1 MSSLVENNNNTGAG
15 DLSDKIAAQGDLVR
29 KLKGDK
35 KPKEEITAAVEV
47 LLALKVRVKYILL
60 TDNFYFYRQ
69 HRRPSSRR
77 RRAMTGSQ
85 LEGPLPS
92 RRSRRRQRRK

>member
-47 LLALKVRVKYILL
+47 LLALKVRVKHILL
-60 TDNFYFYRQ
+60 TDNFYF
-69 HRRPSSRR
+69 
-77 RRAMTGSQ
+77 
-85 LEGPLPS
+85 
-92 RRSRRRQRRK
+92 

>member
-47 LLALKVRVKYILL
+47 LLALKVRVKHILL
-60 TDNFYFYRQ
+60 TDNFY
-69 HRRPSSRR
+69 
-77 RRAMTGSQ
+77 
-85 LEGPLPS
+85 L
-92 RRSRRRQRRK
+92 

>member
-47 LLALKVRVKYILL
+47 LLALKVRIGKI
-60 TDNFYFYRQ
+60 F
-69 HRRPSSRR
+69 
-77 RRAMTGSQ
+77 
-85 LEGPLPS
+85 
-92 RRSRRRQRRK
+92 

>member
-1 MSSLVENNNNTGAG
+1 MSSPVEKNNNNTGAG

-47 LLALKVRVKYILL
+47 LLALKVIINNIVY
-60 TDNFYFYRQ
+60 
-69 HRRPSSRR
+69 
-77 RRAMTGSQ
+77 
-85 LEGPLPS
+85 
-92 RRSRRRQRRK
+92 

>member
-47 LLALKVRVKYILL
+47 LLALKVRVKHILL
-60 TDNFYFYRQ
+60 ADNFYF
-69 HRRPSSRR
+69 
-77 RRAMTGSQ
+77 
-85 LEGPLPS
+85 
-92 RRSRRRQRRK
+92 

>member
-47 LLALKVRVKYILL
+47 LLALKVRVW
-60 TDNFYFYRQ
+60 Q
-69 HRRPSSRR
+69 HYCDDH
-77 RRAMTGSQ
+77 
-85 LEGPLPS
+85 
-92 RRSRRRQRRK
+92 

>member
-15 DLSDKIAAQGDLVR
+15 DLSDKIASQGDLVR

-47 LLALKVRVKYILL
+47 LLALKVRVKHILL
-60 TDNFYFYRQ
+60 TDNFYF
-69 HRRPSSRR
+69 
-77 RRAMTGSQ
+77 
-85 LEGPLPS
+85 
-92 RRSRRRQRRK
+92 

>member
-60 TDNFYFYRQ
+60 RDSFYF
-69 HRRPSSRR
+69 
-77 RRAMTGSQ
+77 
-85 LEGPLPS
+85 
-92 RRSRRRQRRK
+92 

>member
-47 LLALKVRVKYILL
+47 LLALKVRVKI
-60 TDNFYFYRQ
+60 FC
-69 HRRPSSRR
+69 
-77 RRAMTGSQ
+77 
-85 LEGPLPS
+85 
-92 RRSRRRQRRK
+92 

>member
-1 MSSLVENNNNTGAG
+1 MSSTVENNNNKGAG

-47 LLALKVRVKYILL
+47 LLALKVRV
-60 TDNFYFYRQ
+60 RQ
-69 HRRPSSRR
+69 HYRDDH
-77 RRAMTGSQ
+77 
-85 LEGPLPS
+85 
-92 RRSRRRQRRK
+92 

>member
-1 MSSLVENNNNTGAG
+1 MSSPVETNNNTGAG

-47 LLALKVRVKYILL
+47 LLALKVRV
-60 TDNFYFYRQ
+60 RQ
-69 HRRPSSRR
+69 HYRDDH
-77 RRAMTGSQ
+77 
-85 LEGPLPS
+85 
-92 RRSRRRQRRK
+92 

>member
-47 LLALKVRVKYILL
+47 LLALKVRVKHILL
-60 TDNFYFYRQ
+60 TDNFCF
-69 HRRPSSRR
+69 
-77 RRAMTGSQ
+77 
-85 LEGPLPS
+85 
-92 RRSRRRQRRK
+92 